1 MYKTQ
6 QSLYSF
12 SSIFIEKVL
21 FTMLKIILYPTYC
34 NVGTHETFINVVIA
48 ITDEKCITKFKHRN
62 ISIFTNGFRKLKKY
76 FELFYCFHIYLGPIK
91 KY

>member
-21 FTMLKIILYPTYC
+21 FTMLKIVLYPTYC

-62 ISIFTNGFRKLKKY
+62 ISIFTNGFRKLKNISSY
-76 FELFYCFHIYLGPIK
+76 FIVFIFIWDL
-91 KY
+91 